1 MEHTSVRLW
10 ASKARF
16 LIADHASDT
25 VIFCESVE
33 HIPGKEFFA
42 AFEII
47 KNMLT
52 VTSGLM
58 IITNWIYFHPIQ
70 KNRNMD
76 WNHIT
81 TIDDAVY
88 DSLAAQ
94 AKSVVFRQG
103 SHLVLQF

>member
-1 MEHTSVRLW
+1 MLDGLHEIRKRGL
-10 ASKARF
+10 KP
-16 LIADHASDT
+16 DT
-25 VIFCESVE
+25 VIFCESAE
-33 HIPGKEFFA
+33 HIPRKELFT

-47 KNMLT
+47 KDMLT

-58 IITNWIYFHPIQ
+58 IIVNWIDFHPIQ
-70 KNRNMD
+70 KNGNAD

-81 TIDDAVY
+81 TIDDVVY
-88 DSLAAQ
+88 DWLATQ